1 MRNSDA
7 PHLAIARACAPQRR
21 QHRQKRPGNMRFQAG
36 KPSTTMVEETDVV
49 PMRAALLPAT
59 SRMMRGQ
66 IAQPPR

>member
-1 MRNSDA
+1 
-7 PHLAIARACAPQRR
+7 
-21 QHRQKRPGNMRFQAG
+21 MRFQAG
-36 KPSTTMVEETDVV
+36 KPSTTMVEETGVV